1 MRPEELAG
9 RVRQHQAGVLLDT
22 NVLLLYLAR
31 KISPG
36 YAEGWK
42 RTPFTARH
50 GDVLD
55 AVVAAAHGRLVT
67 TPHVLA
73 EAGNLASEEVKRLL
87 QGLVATVEERTLE
100 ARLVGKDPVFLRL
113 GLADCGL
120 LTMAGRHRRRPL
132 IVTVDGPLTVELERR
147 NLPVLNLNHIVF
159 PTP

>member
-1 MRPEELAG
+1 MRPEELAA

-55 AVVAAAHGRLVT
+55 LVVGVAHRLVT

-73 EAGNLASEEVKRLL
+73 EASNLASEEVKRLL
-87 QGLVATVEERTLE
+87 QVLVATVEERTLE
-100 ARLVGKDPVFLRL
+100 ARLVGKDPEFLRL

>member
-1 MRPEELAG
+1 MRPEELEA

-55 AVVAAAHGRLVT
+55 LVVGVAHRLVT
-67 TPHVLA
+67 TPHVRA
-73 EAGNLASEEVKRLL
+73 EAPSDASEEAKRLSQVL
-87 QGLVATVEERTLE
+87 GEAVEERTLE

-147 NLPVLNLNHIVF
+147 KLPVLNLNHVVF
-159 PTP
+159 PTA